1 MLVAQGIGKKIE
13 NDSNKEIYLISDFA
27 NADVKQIA
35 IYDALI
41 LDNTDAAGCR
51 RFLVSCR
58 SSFIGKLYL
67 MPIFVLSLSAKV
79 EPEVEQLSD
88 GIISSIQVET
98 IINKI
103 RQIQLKQDSLAPV
116 DSATP
121 EIRILT
127 KLLRFLYTRGRALIP
142 FVDSNAHIGYNYPV
156 LSYHYQRNENQ
167 KDMINLLEMA
177 VAREYL
183 KVDFIDKVHLCSNCR
198 SAFINYRETCPKCN
212 SADLYTE
219 NLIHHFVCAYIG
231 PEHDFAHGDHL
242 ICPKCNKI
250 LRHIGVDYDKPSMVY
265 SCNSCSHTFQEPEME
280 TFCFNCHHKAG
291 IDSLID
297 HTIYSY
303 ELTAI
308 GEDVAQSGISKEQ
321 KEEFELNGFISFTT
335 FNIFLK
341 YEIERSRSANKPS
354 IIGAIILDIPANV
367 VDNMGDR
374 YKTMIIEVADFIKN
388 ATLSTDI
395 LTFINNNSFLI
406 ISPDNELNKI
416 NNLLS
421 NIQTTIDKL
430 IRSNVRVEHISIKN
444 RVMPIDGS
452 LSNMELINELISA

>member
-1 MLVAQGIGKKIE
+1 MLVASIGKKIE
-13 NDSNKEIYLISDFA
+13 NDSNKEIYLISDFH
-27 NADVKQIA
+27 NADVKQVA

-41 LDNTDAAGCR
+41 LDNTDSKGLKQ
-51 RFLVSCR
+51 FLVNIR

-67 MPIFVLSLSAKV
+67 MPIFVLSLSPKIDQ
-79 EPEVEQLSD
+79 EVEQLCD
-88 GIISSIQVET
+88 GVISSVQVET
-98 IINKI
+98 IINTI
-103 RQIQLKQDSLAPV
+103 RQIQSKQESLSPV

-127 KLLRFLYTRGRALIP
+127 KILRFMHTRERPLKP
-142 FVDSNAHIGYNYPV
+142 FIDANAHIGYNYP
-156 LSYHYQRNENQ
+156 LLNHHYKKNENQ
-167 KDMINLLEMA
+167 KDLLSLLNMA

-183 KVDFIDKVHLCSNCR
+183 KVTFVDKVHLCSNCR
-198 SAFINYRETCPKCN
+198 SAFINYRETCPKCA

-231 PEHDFAHGDHL
+231 PEHDFSRGEHL

-250 LRHIGVDYDKPSMVY
+250 LRHIGVDYDKPSLVY
-265 SCNSCSHTFQEPEME
+265 SCNSCSHTFQEPNME
-280 TFCFNCHHKAG
+280 TNCFSCLHKSN
-291 IDSLID
+291 IESLID
-297 HTIYSY
+297 HTIYNY

-308 GEDVAQSGISKEQ
+308 GEDVAQSGISKEE
-321 KEEFELNGFISFTT
+321 KEEFELNGFITFTT

-341 YEIERSRSANKPS
+341 YEIERSRSASKPS
-354 IIGAIILDIPANV
+354 IIGVITLSIPAQA
-367 VDNMGDR
+367 VDSMGDR
-374 YKTMIIEVADFIKN
+374 YKTLIIEIGDFIKN

-416 NNLLS
+416 NNLLK
-421 NIQTTIDKL
+421 NIQTTVDKL
-430 IRSNVRVEHISIKN
+430 IKSNIRADNTSIKV

-452 LSNMELINELISA
+452 LTNMELINELISI